1 MLTNIRLRNMKALE
15 DTGDL
20 NIKPLTLLI
29 GPNSAGKSTV
39 LQALLMIKQTVDSR
53 DLRNPLAING
63 PWVEMGSFRD
73 MIRGHKTGSSLDID
87 LSLTTPRPSSVL
99 EILNSAIFPHSPVTS
114 VKSLKRELATHTS
127 FIEASNGHIRHQKF
141 AFEYNWAEGDKPVTP
156 EPSGDI
162 VIQKDSERYICK
174 ISAPTQDDFSTLE
187 DYEWY
192 CFESK
197 FYNAQ
202 PKNPQEDIWPILF
215 IHGMNYEFENAFSS
229 FHYLG
234 PLRARPQ
241 RVYNVS
247 GETPQDVG
255 HAGERFAE
263 VLISARSDALEA
275 KVDEWMAKFDIAAK
289 VTLEQMGQGFFYVNL
304 TNPFTKVPVNLAD
317 AGFGGSQ
324 VIPIIVEGFFAQE
337 DALILLEQP
346 EIHLHP
352 RAQGVL
358 GDLLVDIANE
368 GRRLIVETH
377 SEHML
382 GRIQTNIAEGSI
394 AKDDVAVYYF
404 QPSETGTRVRELALN
419 DNGQFESEGLPEDF
433 FTQGYNESMRQMS
446 AIAKKMRHVSN
457 AG

>member
-20 NIKPLTLLI
+20 TIKPLTMLI

-39 LQALLMIKQTVDSR
+39 LQSLLMIKQTVDSR
-53 DLRNPLAING
+53 DLRNPLTING

-73 MIRGHKTGSSLDID
+73 IIRARDTDSTLGVD
-87 LSLTTPRPSSVL
+87 LSFASRNPFGWVARTLDLPTNTFSSETAVSDL
-99 EILNSAIFPHSPVTS
+99 EIGL
-114 VKSLKRELATHTS
+114 LAQAS
-127 FIEASNGHIRHQKF
+127 FKETRDGRVGSQKF
-141 AFEYNWAEGDKPVTP
+141 AFEYIGYFSDEYPDLA
-156 EPSGDI
+156 PSGKVLLQEDEKRYACNI
-162 VIQKDSERYICK
+162 RVPGIKDDQINF
-174 ISAPTQDDFSTLE
+174 T

-192 CFESK
+192 RTVSK
-197 FYNAQ
+197 FYDFLPEQSQYDTWAFLFTQ
-202 PKNPQEDIWPILF
+202 GTIYDFED
-215 IHGMNYEFENAFSS
+215 AFSS

-247 GETPQDVG
+247 GETPHDVG
-255 HAGERFAE
+255 HAGERFAD
-263 VLISARSDALEA
+263 VLISAGSQKLET
-275 KVDEWMAKFDIAAK
+275 KVDEWMAKFHIAAEVK
-289 VTLEQMGQGFFYVNL
+289 LERMGPGYFFVQL
-304 TNPFTKVPVNLAD
+304 TNPFSKVPVNLAD
-317 AGFGGSQ
+317 SGFGGSQ
-324 VIPIIVEGFFAQE
+324 VIPIIVEGFFAQQ

-382 GRIQTNIAEGSI
+382 GRIQTNIAEGRNIQRRCS
-394 AKDDVAVYYF
+394 
-404 QPSETGTRVRELALN
+404 RVLLSARR
-419 DNGQFESEGLPEDF
+419 NG
-433 FTQGYNESMRQMS
+433 NESARVGFGRQR
-446 AIAKKMRHVSN
+446 AVRV
-457 AG
+457 